1 MSNHAFKADAVL
13 QAIRAADVGSDVII
27 HNEDGS
33 VFCILT
39 VKVKEHPEHNRIGQR
54 CSVHTW
60 DKQGLWCLMCGHQRR
75 K

>member
-1 MSNHAFKADAVL
+1 MSNHPFKADAVL

-39 VKVKEHPEHNRIGQR
+39 VKVKEHPEHSGTLIITGIALREPR
-54 CSVHTW
+54 RTW
-60 DKQGLWCLMCGHQRR
+60 LITRQS
-75 K
+75 